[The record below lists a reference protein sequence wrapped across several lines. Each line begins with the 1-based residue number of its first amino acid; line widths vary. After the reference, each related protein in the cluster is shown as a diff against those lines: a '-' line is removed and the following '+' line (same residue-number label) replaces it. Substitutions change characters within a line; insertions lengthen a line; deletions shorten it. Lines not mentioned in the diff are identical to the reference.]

1 MFRSLCLTILL
12 AGAVFAQTA
21 QMEMPINRNFEETVR
36 NIAPGLMH
44 RHIRS
49 DSTQS
54 EAPISVHILQADMD
68 SIRMRPV
75 LALDQ
80 IIGQE
85 TTSSMVKR
93 HDALAGVNSGFSYSN
108 NPWSRFHGDPRGFLV
123 LDGEILSEPNDSAWA
138 VGIHTPE
145 GNRQHFTLVRPDV
158 RITFRVGK
166 EMVIRC
172 TGLNRERKDED
183 RILYTPIWN
192 RTTLVNPDGIEVVVR
207 SGRIVE
213 IRENQPNAVIPPDGF
228 VISTRGGP
236 ADQLKQIPIG
246 SPASIALELRDLAT
260 GDLLPLANR
269 DYISAG
275 PVLVRNG
282 RPVPEYKGRH
292 WFHEPPFTHR
302 RHPRTAIGWNRS
314 GRVLFLITVDGRQ
327 PGHSAGFTL
336 PELAAFL
343 AERDIHTAYNM
354 DGGGSTTMAIQN
366 EVVNRFSDVW
376 GGALGS
382 KPIER
387 RRCDALLLFPR

>member
-21 QMEMPINRNFEETVR
+21 QMEMPINRNFTETIR
-36 NIAPGLMH
+36 HIAPGLTH
-44 RHIRS
+44 THVRS
-49 DSTQS
+49 DSTAS
-54 EAPISVHILQADMD
+54 AAPISVHILRADLD

-75 LALDQ
+75 LALGQ
-80 IIGQE
+80 VIGQE

-93 HDALAGVNSGFSYSN
+93 HGALAGVNGGFSYSN
-108 NPWSRFHGDPRGFLV
+108 NPWSRYHGDPRGFFV

-145 GNRQHFTLVRPDV
+145 GNRQQFALVRPDL
-158 RITFRVGK
+158 RIAFQTENG
-166 EMVIRC
+166 EIPC
-172 TGLNRERKDED
+172 TGLNRERKDKD
-183 RILYTPIWN
+183 CILYTPIWN
-192 RTTLVNPDGIEVVVR
+192 RTTLANPDGIEIVVR
-207 SGRIVE
+207 SGRITA
-213 IRENQPNAVIPPDGF
+213 IRENMPDAVIPSDGF
-228 VISTRGGP
+228 VVSAKGNTTDMLKEIS
-236 ADQLKQIPIG
+236 IG
-246 SPASIALELRDLAT
+246 DSAGIAIEIRDLAT
-260 GDLLPLANR
+260 GDLLPLADR

-343 AERDIHTAYNM
+343 AERDVHTAYNM

-382 KPIER
+382 NPIER